1 MAKSSR
7 NPAFFPILSVGFLFF
22 TAGFTTLVYQTAW
35 QRVLTQEIG
44 IDSVSVTFVVT
55 IFMVGLGFGSYF
67 GGFLS
72 KNYKGNVS
80 RFYGIT
86 EILIALYALIAIP
99 LIRFSN
105 TFLASLL
112 QNSSIY
118 IDFIVNL
125 IILILPIFLMGMST
139 PLIIHIMRNYFEKT
153 GLLVGIFYGVNIIG
167 AACGALVT
175 GLFLIELFGLMGA
188 TRIAVIIDMLIGCAF
203 LVLSKTYLG
212 QSKSVSQNKIS
223 GKINLNL
230 KLPISIIIAA
240 LAFGFV
246 SLSLEIVLFRLLSHF
261 FQGLALLF
269 PVMLAAYLV
278 AMGFGNLISGIATDK
293 AQNRMLAYSWVL
305 LIFSFVTIAA
315 VFWASERFLNNIGI
329 TFQSIQPWRPR
340 GEFLSALFMI
350 FLGMLPVF
358 FVSGFFPVVMKF
370 ASRNIQ
376 NTGIKIGAVLFVY
389 TIGNILGAF
398 ITGIL
403 LFDTIGTINTV
414 RLCLLLIA
422 TGTIAIFWKKKRSLK
437 AITVNN
443 APLIISALV
452 FSVLLPGDYYYGF
465 KRLAEGQKPI
475 YPAKVHET
483 RLGVESIYKLPN
495 MLDIRTN
502 RAIAAKSLID
512 IKDID
517 FARYRLKD
525 LEVFDPQFKPRRIM
539 LIGIGNA
546 VLSTAW
552 ADIENLE
559 KLVIVELSK
568 TIVDYNLHHSAK
580 KITETLHYPEVEIVI
595 ADGRRYIQKA
605 LSRGD
610 KFDLIE
616 IGIQKPIA
624 AGTANVYTREFFE
637 RTQKILSHHG
647 YLMTYDYTG
656 VLRTGLEV
664 FKFAFAPESLFD
676 RYVLFTDRD
685 LFGQKEIPVT
695 GKTAK
700 ELEVYD
706 VNNDTAIDFFL
717 YDKSLFTIL
726 EINTDD
732 HPVFEYN
739 FLKWASTRRPF
750 SYHILSGSRTML
762 DARRKPKASLV
773 LK

>member
-7 NPAFFPILSVGFLFF
+7 NSTLFPILSVGFLFF

-55 IFMVGLGFGSYF
+55 IFMVGLGFGSFF

-72 KNYKGNVS
+72 KNYRGNVS

-86 EILIALYALIAIP
+86 EIVIALYALIAIP

-118 IDFIVNL
+118 VDFIVNL
-125 IILILPIFLMGMST
+125 IILISPIFLMGMST

-153 GLLVGIFYGVNIIG
+153 GQLIGIFYGVNIIG

-175 GLFLIELFGLMGA
+175 GLFLIELFGLVGT

-203 LVLSKTYLG
+203 LVLSKTYLK
-212 QSKSVSQNKIS
+212 QSKSVSQNNIP

-230 KLPISIIIAA
+230 KLSINIIIAA

-246 SLSLEIVLFRLLSHF
+246 SLSFEIVLFRLLSHF
-261 FQGLALLF
+261 FQGLAILF

-293 AQNRMLAYSWVL
+293 VQNRIFAYSWVL
-305 LIFSFVTIAA
+305 LISSFITTDA
-315 VFWASERFLNNIGI
+315 VFWTSEKFLYKMGI

-340 GEFLSALFMI
+340 SEFMTTLVIILF
-350 FLGMLPVF
+350 GMLPVF

-370 ASRNIQ
+370 ASRSIQ

-414 RLCLLLIA
+414 RLCLFLIA
-422 TGTIAIFWKKKRSLK
+422 IGTIAIFWKKKRSLQEIGIK
-437 AITVNN
+437 N
-443 APLIISALV
+443 APVIISALV
-452 FSVLLPGDYYYGF
+452 FSLLLPGDYYYGF
-465 KRLAEGQKPI
+465 MRLAEGQKPI
-475 YPAKVHET
+475 YPEKIQET

-502 RAIAAKSLID
+502 RAIAAKSLTD
-512 IKDID
+512 ITDID
-517 FARYRLKD
+517 FNRYRLKD
-525 LEVFDPQFKPRRIM
+525 LEVFDPQFKPRRIL

-546 VLSTAW
+546 VLSTSW
-552 ADIENLE
+552 TGIENLE

-568 TIVDYNLHHSAK
+568 TIVDYNLNYSAK
-580 KITETLHYPEVEIVI
+580 EIIESLNNPKVEIVI

-610 KFDLIE
+610 TFDLIE

-637 RTQKILSHHG
+637 RTKKILSHHG

-664 FKFAFAPESLFD
+664 FNYAFAPESMFD

-685 LFGQKEIPVT
+685 LFGKREVPVT
-695 GKTAK
+695 GMTAK

-706 VNNDTAIDFFL
+706 INNDTAVDFFL

-739 FLKWASTRRPF
+739 FLKWASTDRRF
-750 SYHILSGSRTML
+750 ANHILSGSRTML
-762 DARRKPKASLV
+762 DARRKPKTSLL